1 VRLALD
7 VRTVTARGSGVGNY
21 VRHLLAGLRR
31 VGPQHDLHLIHAPGN
46 LAALGE
52 DPCPD
57 LYLGTRFGQESHPL
71 GDLWEHLVLP
81 RRLNARAVQV
91 LHGPCVIVPLGPTPF
106 AKVATV
112 HDLVPML
119 FPETVPK
126 KYALYM
132 TWLLKR
138 VARATDRIIA
148 VSQQTKRDLV
158 ENLGVEPAKVAVV
171 HEAAQPEFR
180 PVEDQEAIAAALAR
194 HGVSR
199 PFFLHAGNLEPRK
212 NQARLVRAFLS
223 RPELRERFQ
232 LVLAGAQGWLTTDI
246 ERELASLT
254 SPAAAGEVL
263 RLGYVPLKE
272 LVLLMNAAQAFVFPS
287 LYEGFGLPVLE
298 AMSCATPVIT
308 SNIGSLPEIAGQA
321 ALLVDPLDPGA
332 LAEAMLALAQDGGLR
347 ARLAREG
354 LARAANF
361 TWDEAARATLAVYQ
375 EAAREK
381 AKR

>member
-81 RRLNARAVQV
+81 RRLGARAVQV

-119 FPETVPK
+119 FPETVPRK
-126 KYALYM
+126 FALYM
-132 TWLLKR
+132 SWLLKR
-138 VARATDRIIA
+138 VARAADRIIA
-148 VSQQTKRDLV
+148 VSAQTKLDLV
-158 ENLGVEPAKVAVV
+158 ERLDVEPAKVAVV

-180 PVEDQEAIAAALAR
+180 PVRDQDRIAAALRR
-194 HGVSR
+194 HGVTR

-212 NQARLVRAFLS
+212 NQAGLVRAFLGE
-223 RPELRERFQ
+223 PTLRGRFQ
-232 LVLAGAQGWLTTDI
+232 LVLAGAQGWLTEGI
-246 ERELASLT
+246 EAELAKLD
-254 SPAAAGEVL
+254 PGGEVVRPGHL
-263 RLGYVPLKE
+263 PLE
-272 LVLLMNAAQAFVFPS
+272 DLVLLMNAAQAFVFPS

-308 SNIGSLPEIAGQA
+308 SNIGSLPEVAGPA
-321 ALLVDPLDPGA
+321 ALLVDPHEPEEIA
-332 LAEAMLALAQDGGLR
+332 RAMLAMADDDELR
-347 ARLAREG
+347 GRLAREG
-354 LARAANF
+354 LARAGRF
-361 TWDEAARATLAVYQ
+361 SWDQAARATLAVYE

-381 AKR
+381 AEK